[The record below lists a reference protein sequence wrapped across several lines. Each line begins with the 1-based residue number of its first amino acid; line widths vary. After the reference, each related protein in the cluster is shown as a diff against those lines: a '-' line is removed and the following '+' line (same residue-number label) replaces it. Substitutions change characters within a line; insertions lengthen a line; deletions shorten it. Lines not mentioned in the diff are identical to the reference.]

1 MAKPPD
7 ISPADDLDDL
17 DGPGDRRDPQGE
29 RKHDR
34 RRGGWRDFRRAYP
47 GFVFTLLIGLA
58 VIVALDIF
66 LVLKRRSYEDEV
78 ARLRANMTETERAKT
93 DAIVTQ
99 EQNKARIALALAK
112 RQAKIEKSLHL
123 SVAVDSGKIYLERDG
138 AVLREMAA
146 MFGPDA
152 KVSNGADSIPVVVPR
167 GQRSVAK
174 FSDDGITLEGGT
186 VIAPSD
192 ANPLA
197 SDKNPIP
204 AGGVRIS
211 RGDLKAILPNL
222 SPGMRVYFY

>member
-1 MAKPPD
+1 MATPPD
-7 ISPADDLDDL
+7 ISPMDDL
-17 DGPGDRRDPQGE
+17 DGPGDRRDPEGD

-58 VIVALDIF
+58 VIVALDVF
-66 LVLKRRSYEDEV
+66 LVVKRRSYESEV

-93 DAIVTQ
+93 DAIVAQ
-99 EQNKARIALALAK
+99 EQNKARIALALAR

-123 SVAVDSGKIYLERDG
+123 SVSVDSGKIYLERDG

-152 KVSNGADSIPVVVPR
+152 KVSNGADSIPIVVPR
-167 GQRSVAK
+167 GQRSVAR
-174 FSDDGITLEGGT
+174 FSVDGIVLAGGT
-186 VIAPSD
+186 VMSPSD

-197 SDKNPIP
+197 SDTNPIP
-204 AGGVRIS
+204 PGGVRIS
-211 RGDLKAILPNL
+211 RVDLQAILPNL